1 MLDNIRES
9 SFTTIMGNGLFKT
22 DGEAA
27 EVEMEKTES
36 AINNGEGMKV
46 SPLLH
51 REQHKIS
58 QGIHLVAAGDR

>member
-1 MLDNIRES
+1 MLDSTREN
-9 SFTTIMGNGLFKT
+9 SFTAVRVNGLFKT

-46 SPLLH
+46 SPLLPQ
-51 REQHKIS
+51 RGARDEPRDKCS
-58 QGIHLVAAGDR
+58 CRGK